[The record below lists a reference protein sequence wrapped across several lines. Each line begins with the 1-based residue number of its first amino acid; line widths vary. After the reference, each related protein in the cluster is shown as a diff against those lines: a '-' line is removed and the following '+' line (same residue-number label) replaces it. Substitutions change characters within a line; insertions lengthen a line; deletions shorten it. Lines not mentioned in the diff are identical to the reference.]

1 MSEEDLNEK
10 VKQLT
15 EFPSNKEKGIQVV
28 ENIIKGIYDITNK
41 QPIHFD
47 ILRIWQTVLSKLK
60 EL

>member
-28 ENIIKGIYDITNK
+28 KNIIKGIYDITNK

-47 ILRIWQTVLSKLK
+47 ILKIWQAVLSKIN